1 MGGMVTRPIYSA
13 AELDLAAGQAEREL
27 VETPYLDALEG
38 YARGGT
44 GRYHVPGHKGGAGAP
59 PALSRLLGP
68 ALAFDVPASTRGFDL
83 GVGPTPLRRAEE
95 LAAEAWGAR
104 RTWFLVNG
112 ASEASH
118 AACLALA
125 HAGPEVVVQRNVH
138 SSTIHALI
146 LAGLR
151 PTFVAPAVDAELG
164 IAHCVTPDALLEALD
179 RTPNAVAA
187 IIVSPTYFGAAA
199 DVRGLAEA
207 CHHRG
212 VPLIADEAWGPHF
225 HFHERL
231 PEDALTAGAD
241 LVISGTH
248 KLVGSL
254 TQSAMLHL
262 GGRDWP
268 GLSEQLLERA
278 FGMVR
283 STSPNSLLLASL
295 DAARAHAASSAG
307 GLLNRAL
314 AELDL
319 VKLEVRTR
327 CGLDVLDERVEGRHG
342 VAAFDPLRLAID
354 VRRAPQDGIALAA
367 ALYRYANVNLELATE
382 RVVIAHFGIGEPILE
397 QGMRLVEELHAVLD
411 LLAGDPAPARLALP
425 EQPLPGELVMSPR
438 DATFASHDL
447 VPLGSVAGRISAESI
462 VVYPP
467 GVANVLPG
475 ERFTAEQVAYLAAMI
490 ARRCTLRGT
499 WDGVSAVRVLAT
511 SPETRSS

>member
-1 MGGMVTRPIYSA
+1 MSDMATRPIDSTV
-13 AELDLAAGQAEREL
+13 ELDLAGRQAEREL
-27 VETPYLDALEG
+27 VETPYLEALEH
-38 YARGGT
+38 YALAGT
-44 GRYHVPGHKGGAGAP
+44 GRYHVPGHKGGPGAP
-59 PALSRLLGP
+59 PAISRLLGR
-68 ALAFDVPASTRGFDL
+68 ALELDVPSSTRGFDL
-83 GVGPTPLRRAEE
+83 GPGPTPLRRAEE

-125 HAGPEVVVQRNVH
+125 HVGQEVVVQRNVH
-138 SSTIHALI
+138 SSTMHALI

-151 PTFVAPAVDAELG
+151 PTFVAPAVDVELG
-164 IAHCVTPDALLEALD
+164 IAHCVTPDALVEALD
-179 RTPNAVAA
+179 RTPAATAA
-187 IIVSPTYFGAAA
+187 IVVSPTYFGAAA
-199 DVRGLAEA
+199 DVRGLAAA
-207 CHHRG
+207 CHDRG
-212 VPLIADEAWGPHF
+212 LPLIADEAWGPHF

-327 CGLDVLDERVEGRHG
+327 CGLDVLDERLAGRHG
-342 VAAFDPLRLAID
+342 VAAFDALRMAID
-354 VRRAPQDGIALAA
+354 VRRAPQDGIALAD
-367 ALYRYANVNLELATE
+367 ALHRFANVNLEVATE
-382 RVVIAHFGIGEPILE
+382 HVMIAHFGIGEPILE
-397 QGMRLVEELHAVLD
+397 QGMRLVEGLCVVLD
-411 LLAGDPAPARLALP
+411 LLPDDPASAGFELP
-425 EQPLPGELVMSPR
+425 EPPPAGELVTSPR
-438 DATFASHDL
+438 DAAFASHDL
-447 VPLGSVAGRISAESI
+447 VPLHTAAGRISAESI
-462 VVYPP
+462 VLYPP
-467 GVANVLPG
+467 GVATVLPG
-475 ERFTAEQVAYLAAMI
+475 ERFTVEHVAYLAAMI
-490 ARRCTLRGT
+490 ARGCALRGT
-499 WDGVSAVRVLAT
+499 WDGASAVRVLGHG
-511 SPETRSS
+511 S